1 MVFTKMLKI
10 FQTINIVIFLVSAT
24 SSVFADDNNFD
35 NWLKNFKQKAIKSG
49 ISKPVVEGVMSE
61 AKFLPKVIEYD
72 RYQPEFYEDTFT
84 YIKKITSNRKVIKG
98 LVLYQKER
106 QIIDQIEEKFAVE
119 KELLSLMGTK

>member
-1 MVFTKMLKI
+1 MLKI

-61 AKFLPKVIEYD
+61 AKFAKVIEYD
-72 RYQPEFYEDTFT
+72 RYQPEFYEDTYT
-84 YIKKITSNRKVIKG
+84 YIKEQVT
-98 LVLYQKER
+98 
-106 QIIDQIEEKFAVE
+106 EK
-119 KELLSLMGTK
+119 SLKD

>member
-1 MVFTKMLKI
+1 MLKI

-72 RYQPEFYEDTFT
+72 RYQQNFMKTHT
-84 YIKKITSNRKVIKG
+84 HILKKEQVT
-98 LVLYQKER
+98 
-106 QIIDQIEEKFAVE
+106 EK
-119 KELLSLMGTK
+119 SLKD